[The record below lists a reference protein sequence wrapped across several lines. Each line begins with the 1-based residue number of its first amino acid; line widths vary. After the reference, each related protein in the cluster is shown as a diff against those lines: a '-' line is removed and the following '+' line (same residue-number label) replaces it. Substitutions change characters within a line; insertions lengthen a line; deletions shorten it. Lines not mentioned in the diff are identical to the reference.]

1 MARRTRE
8 STQWQ
13 SVSGAGFA
21 HLTQIDLSESVHSL
35 RRECASECWGI
46 ALAEELRP
54 QTALTGQQSKH
65 ALEDAHAKSKT
76 QDTSIKHPPRTTTST
91 TTTTT
96 AQETTQTKYNHIRD
110 ASGARIFL
118 VTLYSSSLICYF
130 QNTRIES
137 PADDAPQVCCNQC
150 CFDSYRSRRAK
161 IVFIYEV
168 SDLVTD
174 AVPTFAVR

>member
-1 MARRTRE
+1 LIYQRAHIPCGGNAR
-8 STQWQ
+8 
-13 SVSGAGFA
+13 
-21 HLTQIDLSESVHSL
+21 
-35 RRECASECWGI
+35 ASEWGI

-96 AQETTQTKYNHIRD
+96 TAQETTQTKYNHIRD

-118 VTLYSSSLICYF
+118 VTLYSLSSAISKTHT
-130 QNTRIES
+130 QR
-137 PADDAPQVCCNQC
+137 AVDDAPKSAINVVLIPTGAIEP
-150 CFDSYRSRRAK
+150 RSFSFMKCR
-161 IVFIYEV
+161 IW
-168 SDLVTD
+168 
-174 AVPTFAVR
+174 